1 MSDGFL
7 RRFID
12 NFGKMPPEKPPLVP
26 QPIRVPFFIALS
38 VAAFILL
45 VLLLWLVVFPAI
57 RAQQGAAPAARSALP
72 AVGTPR
78 KARG

>member
-12 NFGKMPPEKPPLVP
+12 NFGKIPPEKPPLVP
-26 QPIRVPFFIALS
+26 QPIRIPFFIAMS
-38 VAAFILL
+38 IAALVLL

-57 RAQQGAAPAARSALP
+57 RAQQSATPAARSALST
-72 AVGTPR
+72 VGNLR
-78 KARG
+78 KARA

>member
-12 NFGKMPPEKPPLVP
+12 NFGKIPPEKPPLVP
-26 QPIRVPFFIALS
+26 QPIRIPFFVAMSVVAL
-38 VAAFILL
+38 VLL

-57 RAQQGAAPAARSALP
+57 RAGKSAPPAARSALP
-72 AVGTPR
+72 AARTVR
-78 KARG
+78 KARA